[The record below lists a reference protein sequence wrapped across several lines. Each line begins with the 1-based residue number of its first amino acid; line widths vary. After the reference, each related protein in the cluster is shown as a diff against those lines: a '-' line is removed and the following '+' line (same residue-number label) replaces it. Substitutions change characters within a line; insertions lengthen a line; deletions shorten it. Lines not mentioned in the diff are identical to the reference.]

1 MLSLDLLLYQR
12 IQERLEEE
20 LLTRTEMLSNG
31 SASTLEEYKH
41 QVGYI
46 KGLKDSLIWAK
57 EINDMLIGRTEKA
70 R

>member
-12 IQERLEEE
+12 IWERIEEERL
-20 LLTRTEMLSNG
+20 TRIEMLSKG
-31 SASTLEEYKH
+31 SAATLEEYKQ

-46 KGLKDSLIWAK
+46 KGLQDSLIWAK
-57 EINDMLIGRTEKA
+57 EINDSLVGRDEKA